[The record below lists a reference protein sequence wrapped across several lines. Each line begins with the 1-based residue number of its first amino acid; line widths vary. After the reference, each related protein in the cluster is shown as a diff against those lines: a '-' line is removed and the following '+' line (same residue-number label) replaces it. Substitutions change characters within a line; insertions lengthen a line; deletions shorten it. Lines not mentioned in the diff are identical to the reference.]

1 MKHLS
6 LFILTHYDPS
16 PLFETRRNNY
26 RALLG
31 NLKESKQCHA
41 VFPTLDDASC
51 PSHFSLYCADREK
64 GMRQLE
70 ETGIKSTIYWPVPPQ
85 LKHLEMFPQA
95 KWIYEHIVSV
105 QIDQRYTQQD
115 MQYLGSCLSKLEKS

>member
-1 MKHLS
+1 
-6 LFILTHYDPS
+6 
-16 PLFETRRNNY
+16 
-26 RALLG
+26 
-31 NLKESKQCHA
+31 
-41 VFPTLDDASC
+41 
-51 PSHFSLYCADREK
+51 
-64 GMRQLE
+64 MRQLE